1 MSKISEELRKE
12 HLEVKGKIKCLEKN
26 REIAQKAVIKFLKEF
41 DDVKQRGDA
50 LAGEFLI
57 CGDNRMKRYICLN
70 ITFFL
75 LWF

>member
-41 DDVKQRGDA
+41 DDVKQRGD
-50 LAGEFLI
+50 EI
-57 CGDNRMKRYICLN
+57 SRRILN
-70 ITFFL
+70 L
-75 LWF
+75 RRQ